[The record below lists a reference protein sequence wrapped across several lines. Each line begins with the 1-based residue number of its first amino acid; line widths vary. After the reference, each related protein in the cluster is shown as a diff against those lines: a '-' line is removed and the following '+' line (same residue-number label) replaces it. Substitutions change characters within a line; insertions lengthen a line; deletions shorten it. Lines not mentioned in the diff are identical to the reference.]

1 MAVDDFAGAVLVA
14 AVLVAAVLVT
24 VVLVAAVLVTVVL
37 VAAAFAA
44 GVLVAVLAPVS
55 GQRADDQIAP
65 LSLSYQARGE
75 ALTAQAQYPAAID
88 ALETALAV
96 DPRNRG
102 AYRALARVA
111 SAQGLYGKSIKLY
124 GEVLAIE
131 PNDLEAL
138 AGQGDAMVQRGAVDR
153 ARANLA
159 RIQKLCASSAGATCA
174 PATRLASA
182 IAKGPP
188 PAVVTAQ
195 AKPAATAPA
204 TAAVKPQ

>member
-1 MAVDDFAGAVLVA
+1 MRLLPIALVA
-14 AVLVAAVLVT
+14 GL
-24 VVLVAAVLVTVVL
+24 
-37 VAAAFAA
+37 AFAT
-44 GVLVAVLAPVS
+44 VSTSVS

-75 ALTAQAQYPAAID
+75 ALTASGQFPAAID
-88 ALETALAV
+88 ALETALVV

-102 AYRALARVA
+102 AYRSLARVA
-111 SAQGLYGKSIKLY
+111 YAQGLYGKAIKLY

-131 PNDLEAL
+131 PNDVAAL

-159 RIQKLCASSAGATCA
+159 RIRKLCASGCA
-174 PATRLASA
+174 PATQLASA

-195 AKPAATAPA
+195 VKPAVTPPPVIPAKP
-204 TAAVKPQ
+204 Q

>member
-1 MAVDDFAGAVLVA
+1 MRL
-14 AVLVAAVLVT
+14 LP
-24 VVLVAAVLVTVVL
+24 VVLALGL
-37 VAAAFAA
+37 
-44 GVLVAVLAPVS
+44 GLATFSTSVS

-75 ALTAQAQYPAAID
+75 ALTTQGQYPAAID
-88 ALETALAV
+88 ALETALVV

-111 SAQGLYGKSIKLY
+111 AAQGLYGKAIKLY

-138 AGQGDAMVQRGAVDR
+138 AGQGDAMVQRGAVER
-153 ARANLA
+153 ARANLD
-159 RIQKLCASSAGATCA
+159 RIRKLCATGCGPAVRLSS
-174 PATRLASA
+174 S

-188 PAVVTAQ
+188 PSVVTAQ
-195 AKPAATAPA
+195 AAPATVSPATAPA
-204 TAAVKPQ
+204 KPQ

>member
-1 MAVDDFAGAVLVA
+1 MRLLPLALVA
-14 AVLVAAVLVT
+14 GL
-24 VVLVAAVLVTVVL
+24 
-37 VAAAFAA
+37 
-44 GVLVAVLAPVS
+44 GLATFSTSVS

-65 LSLSYQARGE
+65 LSLAYQARGE
-75 ALTAQAQYPAAID
+75 ALTAQRQYAGATD
-88 ALETALAV
+88 SLETALAV

-111 SAQGLYGKSIKLY
+111 GAQGLHGKAIKLY

-153 ARANLA
+153 ARANLE
-159 RIQKLCASSAGATCA
+159 RIRKLCASGCG
-174 PATRLASA
+174 PATQLAA
-182 IAKGPP
+182 VIAKGPP

-195 AKPAATAPA
+195 VKPATTPA
-204 TAAVKPQ
+204 TPPVKPQ